1 NEIKEVEV
9 PMKAFLPGGRQ
20 NLRGGPFAIPSPAL
34 MQRFFLRAGEFPEIC
49 FGLRGKMCKSLM
61 PQWDLDPTS
70 MAKKSHLNPEPPR
83 RRRGRP
89 TREEELQRA
98 LVELGIDPAL
108 VDPLRVLASVAG
120 DATAP
125 ASARVAA
132 ARALLAA
139 RDPARNR

>member
-1 NEIKEVEV
+1 
-9 PMKAFLPGGRQ
+9 
-20 NLRGGPFAIPSPAL
+20 
-34 MQRFFLRAGEFPEIC
+34 
-49 FGLRGKMCKSLM
+49 
-61 PQWDLDPTS
+61 

-98 LVELGIDPAL
+98 LVELGVDPAL

-120 DATAP
+120 DAAAP

-139 RDPARNR
+139 RDSAGKRRPSSGKAEGKKALAARAAAMAGGRGSEWGDDLVWTGRRRPQ

>member
-1 NEIKEVEV
+1 
-9 PMKAFLPGGRQ
+9 
-20 NLRGGPFAIPSPAL
+20 
-34 MQRFFLRAGEFPEIC
+34 
-49 FGLRGKMCKSLM
+49 
-61 PQWDLDPTS
+61 
-70 MAKKSHLNPEPPR
+70 MAKKSHLNPKPPR

-98 LVELGIDPAL
+98 LVELGVDPAL

-139 RDPARNR
+139 RDPARNRRPSNGKAEGKKALAARAAATAGRGSGWGDDLVWTGGRRQQ

>member
-1 NEIKEVEV
+1 
-9 PMKAFLPGGRQ
+9 
-20 NLRGGPFAIPSPAL
+20 
-34 MQRFFLRAGEFPEIC
+34 
-49 FGLRGKMCKSLM
+49 
-61 PQWDLDPTS
+61 
-70 MAKKSHLNPEPPR
+70 MAKKSHLNPKPPR

-98 LVELGIDPAL
+98 LVELGVDPAL

-120 DATAP
+120 DAAAP

-139 RDPARNR
+139 RNPAGNRRPSSSKAGGKKALAAAAAEQAAADGGWGGDLTWPRQ